1 MLRKS
6 NKVSTVITFVIAA
19 LLLIAICVLA
29 FWLPAVVESM
39 INVTD
44 NVGNRAE
51 ITATQRVLVLTDAY
65 AMLSVALVAVILS
78 LFLLREVLLERVF
91 SVKATRQISAIS
103 WCCFAEGLLFL
114 LLGGL
119 FQLAIG
125 VAIAACF
132 AGFCLRVVKN
142 VIEEATRIK
151 SENDFT
157 I

>member
-6 NKVSTVITFVIAA
+6 NKVSTVITLVIAG
-19 LLLIAICVLA
+19 LLLVALVVLA
-29 FWLPAVVESM
+29 FRLPAVVESM
-39 INVTD
+39 INV
-44 NVGNRAE
+44 GNRGE
-51 ITATQRVLVLTDAY
+51 ITDGQRTLVLIDAY
-65 AMLSVALVAVILS
+65 AMLAVAFLAVITGF
-78 LFLLREVLLERVF
+78 FLLREVFLERVF
-91 SVKATRQISAIS
+91 SQRVIRQISVIS

-114 LLGGL
+114 LLGG
-119 FQLAIG
+119 FFPLAIG
-125 VAIAACF
+125 IAIVACF